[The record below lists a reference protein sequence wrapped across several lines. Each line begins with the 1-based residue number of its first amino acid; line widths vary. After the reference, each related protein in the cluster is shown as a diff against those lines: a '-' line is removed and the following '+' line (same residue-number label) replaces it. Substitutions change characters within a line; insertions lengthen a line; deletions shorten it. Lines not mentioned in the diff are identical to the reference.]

1 MRKPESANCHYCYR
15 QLRRDH
21 ITFDHMTPR
30 IAGGT
35 RNRGNLV
42 VACPLCNLCKGHT
55 HYAIFLIQI
64 SFVPVDAT
72 VPLESR
78 RMKTHLRKW
87 LARVRSLGLEN
98 LATYDVRIAGLADPR
113 PHRAKVTIPITTPA
127 PSAADGDRLQDAPE
141 RYPEASLSE

>member
-15 QLRRDH
+15 LLRRDH
-21 ITFDHMTPR
+21 ITFDHMTPK
-30 IAGGT
+30 IAGGK

-98 LATYDVRIAGLADPR
+98 LATYDVRIAGLVDPR
-113 PHRAKVTIPITTPA
+113 PHRAKVPIPIT
-127 PSAADGDRLQDAPE
+127 SSGLLAADGDRLLGAHE
-141 RYPEASLSE
+141 RSAEASLSE